1 MKQKRLLA
9 AVLSVCLLMSLAVWK
24 GPGLIKGLL
33 NDEDQA
39 VSTIIESPEN
49 TEGNN
54 ILRDTVLYYQD
65 DKGLLVPVM
74 RKIPWPEG
82 RGIAKA
88 SMRALVDNPANRS
101 DMEGIG
107 LVPILP
113 ANTDIIGMSIN
124 DGVCKANFTGN
135 VLNYGNIT
143 EEQAIVKG
151 IVYTLTEFP
160 TVSEVQI
167 MVDGVS
173 PRTLT
178 FGTDVSS
185 PLAREDINYAGSGS
199 GKGKVIVYYQSTV
212 NGMENYF
219 VPVTK
224 DVQVENNEEVTVI
237 RVLEM
242 LAEGPTENS
251 GLFSVLPEGLQV
263 KNVDVIN
270 GIAYVDFS
278 EEIKNVTDES
288 VARDIIK
295 SVALTLK
302 DYYKNQVLIESVSL
316 LADGDEIEFG
326 EINTEEPV
334 AVPTFANEY

>member
-9 AVLSVCLLMSLAVWK
+9 AILSVCLLMSLAVWK
-24 GPGLIKGLL
+24 GPGLIRGFL
-33 NDEDQA
+33 NEEEQEA
-39 VSTIIESPEN
+39 ASIIESPED
-49 TEGNN
+49 TQGNN
-54 ILRDTVLYYQD
+54 LRDTVLYYQD

-74 RKIPWPEG
+74 RKVPWPEG

-88 SMRALVDNPANRS
+88 AIRSLVDNPANR
-101 DMEGIG
+101 DDIEGIG
-107 LVPILP
+107 LTPILP

-135 VLNYGNIT
+135 ILSYGNLSQ
-143 EEQAIVKG
+143 EQAIVKG

-160 TVSEVQI
+160 TVNEVQI
-167 MVDGVS
+167 MIDGKI
-173 PRTLT
+173 PNALT
-178 FGTDVSS
+178 FGTNVSK
-185 PLAREDINYAGSGS
+185 PLAREDINYAGEGN

-219 VPVTK
+219 VPITK
-224 DVQVENNEEVTVI
+224 DLEVESNEEVTAI

-242 LAEGPTENS
+242 LAEGPPENS
-251 GLFSVLPEGLQV
+251 GLFSVLPDGLQV
-263 KNVDVIN
+263 QNVDVVN
-270 GIAYVDFS
+270 GVAYVDFS
-278 EEIKNVTDES
+278 EEIKEVEDES

-302 DYYKNQVLIESVSL
+302 DYYKNEVLLERVSI
-316 LADGDEIEFG
+316 LAEGEEIEFG
-326 EINTEEPV
+326 EISTEEPL